1 MTGRVAIRL
10 GMDVLALAA
19 FAAAGLAALEFSRL
33 ARHLPLFVSVAGAA
47 LAAASLV
54 RDVLSV
60 RRDGGRSLRFGE
72 AEGAAEE
79 AERPI
84 PARETLRHLAW
95 IAGFAALIWIASL
108 PVAVALFLAAFLRVE
123 GGVGARGILLGV
135 AAVEA
140 LLFGLTELMTLRW
153 PPSLIDWSGVC
164 GNQAETSPFLPSRS
178 DTGR

>member
-19 FAAAGLAALEFSRL
+19 FAAAGLVALEFSRL
-33 ARHLPLFVSVAGAA
+33 ARYLPLLVSAAGAA
-47 LAAASLV
+47 LAAASLI
-54 RDVLSV
+54 RDVLAV
-60 RRDGGRSLRFGE
+60 RRDGGRGLRFGE

-95 IAGFAALIWIASL
+95 VAGFATLIWIASL
-108 PVAVALFLAAFLRVE
+108 PVAVALFLAAFLCVE

-153 PPSLIDWSGVC
+153 PPSLIDWSGVVL
-164 GNQAETSPFLPSRS
+164 G
-178 DTGR
+178 